1 MTWKRKRIQQ
11 KWNNITNRI
20 EWFTVIERKENET
33 KGWETNEKNKNWH
46 SEVKRCNCSSLAI
59 HLVSFSFSFHHRKYL
74 SLSLVFCLWMALL
87 GEWTLSLP
95 QLQMQHINKLTRA
108 PAQSDR
114 DISKLFV
121 SNALSVCARGEQS
134 PRKAVYVSANRICGQ
149 CTPNAPN
156 RTWNIR
162 DGSLSSHFSLPGIAS
177 NCIVSLFP
185 LRLHCCAAANP
196 SPHSL
201 QCLRHPLVFAFSE
214 YCGDVLQIEQLY
226 LYSNFSFKNIY
237 FCVAVVCPFA
247 SMLMLRCCDEIASKV
262 WLCCAV
268 CSSNLLHGVLRVM
281 ESNATHKKKSQA
293 YVECVRCSGFFSRH
307 GLAQEEHEP
316 KNKEKRSAYRN
327 HFKFRCMR
335 QR

>member
-1 MTWKRKRIQQ
+1 MLLPFCKRGKKGEKEKYPEMMTWKRKRIQQ

-46 SEVKRCNCSSLAI
+46 SEVKGCNCSSLAI

-74 SLSLVFCLWMALL
+74 SLSLVLCVWMALL

-95 QLQMQHINKLTRA
+95 PLQMQHINKPTRA

-121 SNALSVCARGEQS
+121 SNALSVCVCARGEQS

-177 NCIVSLFP
+177 NCIVSLFSSSIA
-185 LRLHCCAAANP
+185 LLCCCE
-196 SPHSL
+196 SVS
-201 QCLRHPLVFAFSE
+201 VFATVSSPCARFR
-214 YCGDVLQIEQLY
+214 
-226 LYSNFSFKNIY
+226 F
-237 FCVAVVCPFA
+237 
-247 SMLMLRCCDEIASKV
+247 LRIL
-262 WLCCAV
+262 WWCAT
-268 CSSNLLHGVLRVM
+268 NWTTLFIF
-281 ESNATHKKKSQA
+281 Q
-293 YVECVRCSGFFSRH
+293 F
-307 GLAQEEHEP
+307 
-316 KNKEKRSAYRN
+316 
-327 HFKFRCMR
+327 
-335 QR
+335 